1 MAVWVVKQPHIIFN
15 VQYMT
20 GSVVQLFHRHFAG
33 FDQPRQIL
41 RVILVAHTHVDS
53 GFQRH
58 AHRIF
63 RVCRRAMFNQLFDCT
78 VIGNGDA
85 FKAPLVAQNIFQ
97 QPGIGGGW
105 RAVQRV
111 QRHHHRAAAC
121 VQPRFVRRHIII
133 KQALR
138 THIDGV
144 VLFTAFYRAVCGKVF
159 DAGHHRVAI
168 CRAFTLHRFH
178 HGFTHC

>member
-1 MAVWVVKQPHIIFN
+1 MA
-15 VQYMT
+15 
-20 GSVVQLFHRHFAG
+20 GSIVQLFHRHFAG

-41 RVILVAHTHVDS
+41 RVILVAHAHVDS
-53 GFQRH
+53 GLQRH
-58 AHRIF
+58 AYRILWI
-63 RVCRRAMFNQLFDCT
+63 CRRAMFNQLFDCA

-97 QPGIGGGW
+97 QPGVGGGW

-159 DAGHHRVAI
+159 DAGHHRVTI

-178 HGFTHC
+178 HGFAHY